1 MAAQSDL
8 PKVPGTVPS
17 TLALV
22 AALSWSSFSMDLS
35 ERREKRGE
43 ERREKREER
52 RGEKRGER
60 EGRVTYHTYQQLSY
74 SPPRSSVGRALDSR
88 CAPGTPGSESLGSR
102 SFDARYKTTGGNGL
116 WLAAAALVN

>member
-43 ERREKREER
+43 ERENRGEERSEER
-52 RGEKRGER
+52 RER
-60 EGRVTYHTYQQLSY
+60 
-74 SPPRSSVGRALDSR
+74 RASNVPHIPTTLIQP
-88 CAPGTPGSESLGSR
+88 AP
-102 SFDARYKTTGGNGL
+102 
-116 WLAAAALVN
+116 